1 MKCIPLCLKEAL
13 EELQQYA
20 IGRLNKNLN
29 IKVCKTAL
37 SQSLGLM
44 FRRRQNLLMIF
55 PSERKVH
62 LHTFFVFYPLTIVL
76 IDRNHKAVEIKR
88 DLKPFRLWNS
98 AKEGK
103 YLLELTFPRTIPQVG
118 DKVEIR

>member
-1 MKCIPLCLKEAL
+1 MITSN
-13 EELQQYA
+13 
-20 IGRLNKNLN
+20 NKLISKNER
-29 IKVCKTAL
+29 ICKTIF
-37 SQSLGLM
+37 SQVRGLM

-88 DLKPFRLWNS
+88 DLKPFRFWNS